1 MKYKIWHIKYGKI
14 IQRSTGTKLR
24 WSDLSKGSGRPRTV
38 KNTEKEEVVKE
49 IICPQEIHHGIHVP
63 PKDII
68 KGLKISQSS
77 IFCMENDKKTIQKSQ
92 NTLHEWCYS
101 EKKSKVCWLS
111 SWKIRNKST
120 SDRGEVFQ
128 DESDFRLQIA
138 INSQND
144 RVYFK
149 GQKEDIPDKI
159 LSDKSTRES
168 AKVMVSAPLKARSN
182 KATIR

>member
-1 MKYKIWHIKYGKI
+1 
-14 IQRSTGTKLR
+14 
-24 WSDLSKGSGRPRTV
+24 
-38 KNTEKEEVVKE
+38 
-49 IICPQEIHHGIHVP
+49 
-63 PKDII
+63 
-68 KGLKISQSS
+68 
-77 IFCMENDKKTIQKSQ
+77 MENDKKTIQKSQ